1 MYKLDHPR
9 LSISV
14 SFFVIC
20 CYYSHIPAASEK
32 IVNQLSSM
40 PQLKALQ
47 TSEHHEKK
55 KNKRE
60 RERVAEMGFLESP
73 LTSQLLFTKGLSQGE
88 CPVGYLHYLAIVLGW
103 IMS

>member
-1 MYKLDHPR
+1 MPKFSAVLFKLDLKLDHPP
-9 LSISV
+9 LLICV
-14 SFFVIC
+14 SFFVILC
-20 CYYSHIPAASEK
+20 CYYSHILTALEN

-60 RERVAEMGFLESP
+60 LLRWVSLRVP
-73 LTSQLLFTKGLSQGE
+73 
-88 CPVGYLHYLAIVLGW
+88 
-103 IMS
+103 